1 MPATAVNTQLQA
13 HYTSRRRRRHLAS
26 RRRQQPFAIAD
37 PEQEPHHEKAVSILS
52 KAIKEILGRIFP
64 TLGTRG
70 DHYNRKSMHGW
81 VIPLISW
88 QQIYE

>member
-1 MPATAVNTQLQA
+1 MAEPTDTIQS
-13 HYTSRRRRRHLAS
+13 Y
-26 RRRQQPFAIAD
+26 AIAD
-37 PEQEPHHEKAVSILS
+37 PYQEKPHDEKAVSILS

>member
-1 MPATAVNTQLQA
+1 MPAAVNTQLQA
-13 HYTSRRRRRHLAS
+13 HYTRRRRRHRRLAS
-26 RRRQQPFAIAD
+26 RRQQPFAIAD
-37 PEQEPHHEKAVSILS
+37 TEQEPHHEKAVSILS

>member
-1 MPATAVNTQLQA
+1 MPAAVNTQLQA
-13 HYTSRRRRRHLAS
+13 HYTRRRRRLAS
-26 RRRQQPFAIAD
+26 RRQQPFAIAD

-70 DHYNRKSMHGW
+70 IIITVNQCTDG
-81 VIPLISW
+81 
-88 QQIYE
+88 